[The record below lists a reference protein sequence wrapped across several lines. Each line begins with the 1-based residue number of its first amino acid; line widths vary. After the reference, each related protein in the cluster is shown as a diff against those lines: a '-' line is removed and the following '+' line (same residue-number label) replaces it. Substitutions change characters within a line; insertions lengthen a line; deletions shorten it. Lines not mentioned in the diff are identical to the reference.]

1 MNEIQLNA
9 FMARLTEVLQ
19 GVRQYVGA
27 RYVPNF
33 IDDPWNDTTGYE
45 ALDVVDNGMGTS
57 YIAKKPV
64 PAGTPLS
71 NREYWFVYGSTS
83 GAIINLQ
90 NQIDAIVNNTIPGI
104 NSQIQALTNI
114 HHPEKV
120 MLITD
125 SYGNQLNAQD
135 HTIAWIVQE
144 ELGVTCSK
152 ISVSGG
158 SMHAGEIEAAVN
170 EYSGATDF
178 DTIVIVAG
186 ANDQSARNISASI
199 ISGITSLVST
209 IRTKFDPVSIYLMCP
224 GMTFD
229 STYETYTRIKLAK
242 DYKDGARVA
251 NIKFID
257 NSQYILC
264 STTLLKSDN
273 CHPNAD
279 GVDVLG
285 HKIVEAI
292 LNGHNDVIIT
302 LQTTGS
308 GSVKKYYMIRHN
320 GHVRVTRQG
329 ATPSIV
335 GFDDPIDGTGNTTIT
350 FDTLNDSLV
359 QVGGQLGA
367 DYVPLFGYCQVNGVE
382 ERLSGSLF
390 ISNKQIKGTVVNK
403 SYTNSTNNRLVGWLE
418 FDD

>member
-1 MNEIQLNA
+1 MSERIDLLL
-9 FMARLTEVLQ
+9 ARLEQMLNEVHM
-19 GVRQYVGA
+19 YVGA

-33 IDDPWNDTTGYE
+33 LDDPWDPDNAYE
-45 ALDVVDNGMGTS
+45 ALDVVDNGSGTS

-64 PAGTPLS
+64 PVGTLLS
-71 NREYWFVYGSTS
+71 DREYWFVYGSTS

-104 NSQIQALTNI
+104 NSKVQALTKI

-125 SYGNQLNAQD
+125 SYGNQLNAD
-135 HTIAWIVQE
+135 SHTIAWIVQE
-144 ELGVTCSK
+144 ELNVTCSK

-158 SMHAGEIEAAVN
+158 SMHAGEIETAVDN
-170 EYSGATDF
+170 YSGDTDF
-178 DTIVIVAG
+178 DTVVIVAG
-186 ANDQSARNISASI
+186 ANDQSNSNISASI
-199 ISGITSLVST
+199 ISGIISLVSA
-209 IRTKFDPVSIYLMCP
+209 IKNKFNPVSIYLMCP

-242 DYKDGARVA
+242 NYKDGARAA

-273 CHPNAD
+273 CHPNED
-279 GVDVLG
+279 GVDFLG

-292 LNGHNDVIIT
+292 LNGYVDVIMT
-302 LQTTGS
+302 LQTTGA
-308 GSVKKYYMIRHN
+308 GPAKYYMIRHN
-320 GHVRVTRQG
+320 GHVRVTRQE

-335 GFDDPIDGTGNTTIT
+335 GTNDPIDGTGNTTIT
-350 FDTLNDSLV
+350 FDTLSDSLV

-367 DYVPLFGYCQVNGVE
+367 DYVPLFGYCQVSGVE
-382 ERLSGSLF
+382 ERLSGSIY
-390 ISNKQIKGTVVNK
+390 ISNKQIKGTVINK
-403 SYTNSTNNRLVGWLE
+403 SYANSTNNRLVGHLE